1 MKKLKRISA
10 LFLSLFLIVAATVQ
24 FNAATVYQLDGY
36 SYTVISTGLISLYD
50 WDNRSTTLTVP
61 EKLGN
66 NYFYEIGDYSIRGNS
81 VITALDL
88 KNAKRLNRIG
98 IMAFENCPNIAGE
111 VFIPFTVG
119 QVGLG
124 AFQGCTSLETA
135 TIDANVSAIPA
146 QCFNDCTSLKNVSLP
161 GMLSRIEKFAF
172 ADCTSL
178 ESILIPKSVNS
189 IDPTAFE
196 NDDNLVIRCYA
207 DSYAHQFAV
216 ENGYEYFLVDRIKG
230 DVNGDGDINIQ
241 DVTRIQKYRADIV
254 TLGDAELIRA
264 DVNGDGE
271 VTIRDA
277 TLIQMLI
284 AKKITEF

>member
-1 MKKLKRISA
+1 MKKLRRISA
-10 LFLSLFLIVAATVQ
+10 LFLSLILIAVTVVQ
-24 FNAATVYQLDGY
+24 INAATVYQLDGY

-81 VITALDL
+81 VITVLDL

-98 IMAFENCPNIAGE
+98 IMAFENCPNISGE

-119 QVGLG
+119 QIGLG

-146 QCFNDCTSLKNVSLP
+146 QCFNDCTSLKNVALP
-161 GMLSRIEKFAF
+161 SMLSRIEKFAF

-178 ESILIPKSVNS
+178 ESILIPKNVVY

-196 NDDNLVIRCYA
+196 NDDNLVIHCYA
-207 DSYAHQFAV
+207 NSTAHQFAV
-216 ENGYEYFLVDRIKG
+216 ENGYKFFLVDRILG
-230 DVNGDGDINIQ
+230 DVNGDRSIDIL
-241 DVTRIQKYRADIV
+241 DVTRIQKYRADLV
-254 TLGDAELIRA
+254 TFDEAELERA
-264 DVNGDGE
+264 DVNGDGK

-277 TLIQMLI
+277 TLIQMFI
-284 AKKITEF
+284 SETITEF